1 MSKYAVGK
9 HSKAISDRSGMEFP
23 YREMVKEWNGS
34 FVHYTEFEPKQPQ
47 LEPKPMGGDGVA
59 LLNVRPDRT
68 EFLTPDFLPNNP
80 FSITSGKDTMTVSY
94 PDYSTEAQGGEL
106 GYVRF
111 QGVKSAVGGTIASS
125 IEQIELSSTLNA
137 NISASATTIT
147 LFPGDGASWLP
158 SNNSYILIEKINSE
172 TGRYENEVIFYG
184 LAGISLGTGIVTLTS
199 CVRGTAASF
208 RGETFPN
215 TTASSHL
222 AGAKVFGARLAS
234 IDPDIVVT
242 GAQPATIKQYNR
254 FTVYMLQNSTATAT
268 GGGLQCTVGP
278 LNDRS

>member
-1 MSKYAVGK
+1 MSKYATGK

-23 YREMVKEWNGS
+23 YREMVREWNGS
-34 FVHYTEFEPKQPQ
+34 FVHYTEYEPKQPQ

-68 EFLTPDFLPNNP
+68 EFPTPDFLPNNP
-80 FSITSGKDTMTVSY
+80 FSITNGNKIMTVSF

-106 GYVRF
+106 NYVRF
-111 QGVKSAVGGTIASS
+111 QGVKTPVGARS

-137 NISASATTIT
+137 NISATATSIT
-147 LFPGDGASWLP
+147 LSAGDGSFYLEP
-158 SNNSYILIEKINSE
+158 ISYIVIEKINSV
-172 TGRYENEVIFYG
+172 TGLYENEVVYYESVSIN
-184 LAGISLGTGIVTLTS
+184 LGTSVVTLNN
-199 CVRGTAASF
+199 CVRGTAARF
-208 RGETFPN
+208 RGTTFSN

-222 AGAKVFGARLAS
+222 AGAKVFGARAAS
-234 IDPDIVVT
+234 IDPDTVVT
-242 GAQPATIKQYNR
+242 GAQPPTIDQYNR
-254 FTVYMLQNSTATAT
+254 FTVTMIQNSTSTAT

>member
-1 MSKYAVGK
+1 MSKYAIGK

-34 FVHYTEFEPKQPQ
+34 FVHVSEFEPKQPQ
-47 LEPKPMGGDGVA
+47 LEPKSIGGDGVA

-68 EFLTPDFLPNNP
+68 EFPTADFLPNDP
-80 FSITSGKDTMTVSY
+80 FSITNGTKKMTVSF

-106 GYVRF
+106 NYVRF
-111 QGVKSAVGGTIASS
+111 QGVKTPVGARS

-137 NISASATTIT
+137 NISSTATSIT
-147 LFPGDGASWLP
+147 LSAGDGSFYLP
-158 SNNSYILIEKINSE
+158 SNSFVVIEKVNSE
-172 TGRYENEVIFYG
+172 TGRYENEVVSYETATIHI
-184 LAGISLGTGIVTLTS
+184 ATGIVTLNN
-199 CVRGTAASF
+199 CVRGTAAPF
-208 RGETFPN
+208 RGETFSN

-222 AGAKVFGARLAS
+222 AGAKVFGARIAS
-234 IDPDIVVT
+234 RDPDTVVT
-242 GAQPATIKQYNR
+242 GAQPATIQQYNR
-254 FTVYMLQNSTATAT
+254 FTITFDSNSTSTAT

>member
-1 MSKYAVGK
+1 MSKYATGK

-34 FVHYTEFEPKQPQ
+34 FVHYTEYEPKQPQ
-47 LEPKPMGGDGVA
+47 LEPKPIGGDGVA

-68 EFLTPDFLPNNP
+68 EFPTPDFLPNNP
-80 FSITSGKDTMTVSY
+80 FSITNGNKIMTVSF

-106 GYVRF
+106 NYVRF
-111 QGVKSAVGGTIASS
+111 QGVKTPVGARS

-137 NISASATTIT
+137 NISATATSIT
-147 LFPGDGASWLP
+147 LSAGDGSFYLEP
-158 SNNSYILIEKINSE
+158 ISYIVIEKINSV
-172 TGRYENEVIFYG
+172 TGLYENEVVYYESVSIDV
-184 LAGISLGTGIVTLTS
+184 GTSVATLNN
-199 CVRGTAASF
+199 CVRGTAARF
-208 RGETFPN
+208 RGTTFSN

-222 AGAKVFGARLAS
+222 AGAKVFGARAAS
-234 IDPDIVVT
+234 IDPDTVVT
-242 GAQPATIKQYNR
+242 GAQPATIQQYNR
-254 FTVYMLQNSTATAT
+254 FTVTMIQNSTSTTT

>member
-1 MSKYAVGK
+1 MSKYATGK

-23 YREMVKEWNGS
+23 YKEMVKEWNGS
-34 FVHYTEFEPKQPQ
+34 FVHVSEFEPKQPQ
-47 LEPKPMGGDGVA
+47 LEPKPIGGDGVA

-68 EFLTPDFLPNNP
+68 EFPTPDFLPNNP
-80 FSITSGKDTMTVSY
+80 FSITNGTKIMTVSF

-106 GYVRF
+106 NYVRF
-111 QGVKSAVGGTIASS
+111 QGVKTPVGARS

-137 NISASATTIT
+137 DISATATSIT
-147 LFPGDGASWLP
+147 LSAGDGSFWLP
-158 SNNSYILIEKINSE
+158 SNSYVVIEKINSE
-172 TGRYENEVIFYG
+172 TGRYDNEVVSYVSVSIH
-184 LAGISLGTGIVTLTS
+184 IDTGIVTLS
-199 CVRGTAASF
+199 DCVRGTAAPF

-222 AGAKVFGARLAS
+222 AGAKVFGARAAS
-234 IDPDIVVT
+234 IDPDTVVT
-242 GAQPATIKQYNR
+242 GAQPATIQQYNR
-254 FTVYMLQNSTATAT
+254 FTVTMIQNSTSTTT

>member
-1 MSKYAVGK
+1 MSKYATGK
-9 HSKAISDRSGMEFP
+9 NSKAISDRSGMEFP

-34 FVHYTEFEPKQPQ
+34 FVHYTEYEPKQPQ
-47 LEPKPMGGDGVA
+47 LEPKPTGGDGVA

-68 EFLTPDFLPNNP
+68 EFPTPDFLPNNP
-80 FSITSGKDTMTVSY
+80 FSITNGTKIMTVSF

-106 GYVRF
+106 SYVRF
-111 QGVKSAVGGTIASS
+111 QGVKSAVGARS

-137 NISASATTIT
+137 DISATATSIT
-147 LFPGDGASWLP
+147 LSAGDGSFWLP
-158 SNNSYILIEKINSE
+158 SNSYVVIEKINSE
-172 TGRYENEVIFYG
+172 TGRYENEVVSYVSVSIH
-184 LAGISLGTGIVTLTS
+184 IDTGIVTLS
-199 CVRGTAASF
+199 NCVRGTAAPF

-222 AGAKVFGARLAS
+222 AGAKVFGCRLVS
-234 IDPDIVVT
+234 IDPDTVVT
-242 GAQPATIKQYNR
+242 GAQPATIQQYNR
-254 FTVYMLQNSTATAT
+254 FTVDMIQNSTSTAT